1 MLEFLFIVAILYLII
16 APSARYRYRQGG
28 EQSELLFHEPP
39 SSSLEPPSFSISDI
53 DEIERYANEGR

>member
-16 APSARYRYRQGG
+16 APSARYRYKQVDDKMADDY
-28 EQSELLFHEPP
+28 EPP